1 VVRSFKEEQVEEL
14 ERMGVAFRSRPVR
27 NAAARQ
33 VQLLMD
39 FLKVRFFP
47 SFFLLFM
54 KETDIGRYVNG
65 LRKHPLGRS
74 QEAGEVA
81 HQFER
86 KWKEVMDG
94 WVRLHNSVGDG
105 GSSIA
110 VSLKLSFQSIHKRLK
125 HFMYICREGREQE
138 QQDLNLFRKL

>member
-1 VVRSFKEEQVEEL
+1 ML
-14 ERMGVAFRSRPVR
+14 ILACI
-27 NAAARQ
+27 
-33 VQLLMD
+33 
-39 FLKVRFFP
+39 LKVRFFP

-110 VSLKLSFQSIHKRLK
+110 ADGYSPEKIQSRSHQSPRCL
-125 HFMYICREGREQE
+125 
-138 QQDLNLFRKL
+138 